1 MELLTPDPGLLF
13 WTFITFSLLVFVLGK
28 FAWKPILH
36 AIKVREESIEYSLK
50 EADKARRDVQNLEL
64 TKRQMMDEARS
75 GRDTLLK
82 EAREI
87 RNTIIEE
94 ARQAAKKEADKLV
107 ASARQQIES
116 EKVAAVEDLKRQ
128 VAILS
133 VDIASKLLGK
143 ELESS
148 DKQRELINQYLN
160 EVSFN

>member
-13 WTFITFSLLVFVLGK
+13 WTFITFSLLVFILGK

-75 GRDTLLK
+75 SRDALLK

-87 RNTIIEE
+87 RHTIIEE

-107 ASARQQIES
+107 VSARQQIES
-116 EKVAAVEDLKRQ
+116 EKTAAVEDLKRQ

-148 DKQRELINQYLN
+148 EKQRELINQYLN